1 MYDSPEL
8 PDSCFLSMLR
18 CKNRIDVPQCVW
30 FDPRCLRADD
40 PRAMSGVERLKGAVA
55 QCSHH
60 ATATMAM
67 HISGP
72 PLAARRLAD

>member
-1 MYDSPEL
+1 
-8 PDSCFLSMLR
+8 
-18 CKNRIDVPQCVW
+18 
-30 FDPRCLRADD
+30 
-40 PRAMSGVERLKGAVA
+40 MSGVERLKGAVA